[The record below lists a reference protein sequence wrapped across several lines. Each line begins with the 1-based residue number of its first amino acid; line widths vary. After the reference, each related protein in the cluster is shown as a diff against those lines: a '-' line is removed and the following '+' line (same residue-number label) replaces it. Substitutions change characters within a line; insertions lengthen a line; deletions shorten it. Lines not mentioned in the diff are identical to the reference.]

1 MCVFFVMYILKNY
14 LYTFLYLPDFWQCA
28 YTVLIYFHYSFKMSL
43 KEKVGGYWRV
53 LCADSALSSAPHRP
67 PPSMSHSPHSWGPS
81 PPLGC
86 SILCLNLSCFFT
98 SLSLFPS
105 DLFLSVTL
113 SYFSSGSFSLL
124 VSYLPLLFEKMDI
137 HMKGQSNVTLH
148 LVGFRQILPAS
159 GVLKKCSSW
168 GRGQWRADF

>member
-53 LCADSALSSAPHRP
+53 LCADSALSSAPHPP
-67 PPSMSHSPHSWGPS
+67 PPSVFHSPHSWGPS

-86 SILCLNLSCFFT
+86 SILCLNLSCFST

-105 DLFLSVTL
+105 VSLWPVPFCDPLIFFLWVFLPSCLL
-113 SYFSSGSFSLL
+113 SPSSFWDNWHSHERSNKCYFA
-124 VSYLPLLFEKMDI
+124 P
-137 HMKGQSNVTLH
+137 
-148 LVGFRQILPAS
+148 
-159 GVLKKCSSW
+159 
-168 GRGQWRADF
+168 GRF